1 MLLHEHLYRPIQG
14 KIVTIGRNSVGFD
27 GDGMDRLME
36 SMGVPKREG
45 VTYEIDT
52 DTMGS
57 NKDYKRITQES
68 FFAAFTDATV
78 ESLDIN
84 DYEKASI
91 ICDLQGRIPW
101 KYRKYADFI
110 YDGGSLDN
118 IFDPAASLKNISRML
133 KPGGRVFTSNNGG
146 PHPTSYLKFSADWFM
161 DFFAINNYEDCKT
174 YICTWPNTFGV
185 PMIEKGEK
193 TAPIGPQSPYQI
205 IVYNFNPYV
214 EHDHGVGYDCSS
226 IESACRYQIFCFAEK
241 GKKSS
246 NDRNPTQKH
255 FRIDPRQNK
264 ICNASAKRFLSSSR
278 PPFSGTVQFDPKTIP
293 RIDSSDY
300 PEQVNPVAVL
310 ESKYASMI
318 KSGGCKPTK

>member
-1 MLLHEHLYRPIQG
+1 MLLHEHLYRPILG
-14 KIVTIGRNSVGFD
+14 NIVTIGRNSVELD

-57 NKDYKRITQES
+57 NKDFERITQES

-84 DYEKASI
+84 DYEKATI

-174 YICTWPNTFGV
+174 YICT
-185 PMIEKGEK
+185 
-193 TAPIGPQSPYQI
+193 
-205 IVYNFNPYV
+205 
-214 EHDHGVGYDCSS
+214 
-226 IESACRYQIFCFAEK
+226 
-241 GKKSS
+241 
-246 NDRNPTQKH
+246 
-255 FRIDPRQNK
+255 
-264 ICNASAKRFLSSSR
+264 
-278 PPFSGTVQFDPKTIP
+278 
-293 RIDSSDY
+293 
-300 PEQVNPVAVL
+300 
-310 ESKYASMI
+310 
-318 KSGGCKPTK
+318 